1 MDAPPFY
8 FVSKWV
14 RHAFAFFSL
23 LDGDAERGA
32 LLVSN
37 NLKTN
42 LFTMTNDEL
51 QSKTIAFLRFP
62 LIVGVV
68 LIHCYYKELPIG
80 GVKVPVMDEY
90 PIYKLIA
97 DLFSQVLAR
106 TAVPLFFLISGYLFF
121 YKSSFSWPMYG
132 SKLRKRAQTL
142 LLPYLFWNGALVGLH
157 LLIELLFPSVLSGE
171 AKPVLDNGWCDW
183 WDIFWAR
190 EPSEPGGMPMPI
202 NYPLWF
208 IRDLMVLVV
217 FSPLVYAMVRYLRQY
232 ALALLG
238 FLWLIYDGVSSP
250 GLSPTAWFFFSLG
263 AFYSVHRRNFVVEM
277 RPLLRGA
284 ALLYVVLAL
293 ADLLSKELGWNV
305 YVHNVGILVGCVF
318 AISLSAYGLEK
329 ALWRTNSF
337 LEGASFFV
345 FASHVIVQIFIYRL
359 ILWFFRSSAEWAIIG
374 IYFGVALGAILI
386 CLAFYAMLR
395 RFLPRLLSA
404 ITGGR

>member
-1 MDAPPFY
+1 MGATRFCILFPVGWRCRAWRTFSFKQFKNESFY
-8 FVSKWV
+8 
-14 RHAFAFFSL
+14 
-23 LDGDAERGA
+23 DD
-32 LLVSN
+32 
-37 NLKTN
+37 
-42 LFTMTNDEL
+42 NDEL

-171 AKPVLDNGWCDW
+171 VKPVLDYGWCDW

-238 FLWLIYDGVSSP
+238 FLWLIYDGASSP

-263 AFYSVHRRNFVVEM
+263 AFYSVHRRNFVVET
-277 RPLLRGA
+277 RPLLRGGGI
-284 ALLYVVLAL
+284 ALCGFGF
-293 ADLLSKELGWNV
+293 SGSSFK
-305 YVHNVGILVGCVF
+305 GIRM
-318 AISLSAYGLEK
+318 E
-329 ALWRTNSF
+329 
-337 LEGASFFV
+337 
-345 FASHVIVQIFIYRL
+345 
-359 ILWFFRSSAEWAIIG
+359 
-374 IYFGVALGAILI
+374 
-386 CLAFYAMLR
+386 CLCA
-395 RFLPRLLSA
+395 
-404 ITGGR
+404 

>member
-1 MDAPPFY
+1 
-8 FVSKWV
+8 
-14 RHAFAFFSL
+14 
-23 LDGDAERGA
+23 
-32 LLVSN
+32 
-37 NLKTN
+37 
-42 LFTMTNDEL
+42 
-51 QSKTIAFLRFP
+51 
-62 LIVGVV
+62 
-68 LIHCYYKELPIG
+68 
-80 GVKVPVMDEY
+80 
-90 PIYKLIA
+90 
-97 DLFSQVLAR
+97 
-106 TAVPLFFLISGYLFF
+106 
-121 YKSSFSWPMYG
+121 
-132 SKLRKRAQTL
+132 
-142 LLPYLFWNGALVGLH
+142 
-157 LLIELLFPSVLSGE
+157 
-171 AKPVLDNGWCDW
+171 
-183 WDIFWAR
+183 
-190 EPSEPGGMPMPI
+190 MPI

-263 AFYSVHRRNFVVEM
+263 AFYSVHRRNFVVET

-345 FASHVIVQIFIYRL
+345 FASHVIVPVSYTHLRAHET
-359 ILWFFRSSAEWAIIG
+359 AEWAIIG

>member
-1 MDAPPFY
+1 
-8 FVSKWV
+8 
-14 RHAFAFFSL
+14 
-23 LDGDAERGA
+23 
-32 LLVSN
+32 
-37 NLKTN
+37 
-42 LFTMTNDEL
+42 MTNDEL

-157 LLIELLFPSVLSGE
+157 LLIELLFPSVLAGE
-171 AKPVLDNGWCDW
+171 VKPVLDYGWCDW

-263 AFYSVHRRNFVVEM
+263 AFYSVHRRNFVVETH
-277 RPLLRGA
+277 PLLRGA

>member
-1 MDAPPFY
+1 
-8 FVSKWV
+8 
-14 RHAFAFFSL
+14 
-23 LDGDAERGA
+23 
-32 LLVSN
+32 
-37 NLKTN
+37 
-42 LFTMTNDEL
+42 MTNDEL

-80 GVKVPVMDEY
+80 GVKIPVMDEY

-121 YKSSFSWPMYG
+121 YKSSFSWPMYD

-171 AKPVLDNGWCDW
+171 VKPVLDYGWCDW

-238 FLWLIYDGVSSP
+238 FLWLIYDGASTP

-277 RPLLRGA
+277 RPLLRGR
-284 ALLYVVLAL
+284 
-293 ADLLSKELGWNV
+293 
-305 YVHNVGILVGCVF
+305 HCF
-318 AISLSAYGLEK
+318 M
-329 ALWRTNSF
+329 
-337 LEGASFFV
+337 
-345 FASHVIVQIFIYRL
+345 
-359 ILWFFRSSAEWAIIG
+359 WFW
-374 IYFGVALGAILI
+374 L
-386 CLAFYAMLR
+386 
-395 RFLPRLLSA
+395 
-404 ITGGR
+404 

>member
-1 MDAPPFY
+1 
-8 FVSKWV
+8 
-14 RHAFAFFSL
+14 
-23 LDGDAERGA
+23 
-32 LLVSN
+32 
-37 NLKTN
+37 
-42 LFTMTNDEL
+42 MTNDEL

-157 LLIELLFPSVLSGE
+157 LLIEFLFPSVLSGE
-171 AKPVLDNGWCDW
+171 AKPVLDYGWCDW
-183 WDIFWAR
+183 WDTFWAR

-238 FLWLIYDGVSSP
+238 FLWLIYDGASSP

-263 AFYSVHRRNFVVEM
+263 AFYSVHRRNFVVET

-386 CLAFYAMLR
+386 CLAFYAMLQ
-395 RFLPRLLSA
+395 RFLPWFLSP

>member
-157 LLIELLFPSVLSGE
+157 LLIELLFPSVLAGE
-171 AKPVLDNGWCDW
+171 VKPVLDYGWCDW

-238 FLWLIYDGVSSP
+238 FLWLIYDGASTP
-250 GLSPTAWFFFSLG
+250 GLSPNAWFFFSLG

>member
-1 MDAPPFY
+1 
-8 FVSKWV
+8 
-14 RHAFAFFSL
+14 
-23 LDGDAERGA
+23 
-32 LLVSN
+32 
-37 NLKTN
+37 
-42 LFTMTNDEL
+42 MTNDEL

-157 LLIELLFPSVLSGE
+157 LLIELLFPSVLAGE
-171 AKPVLDNGWCDW
+171 VKPVLDNGWCDW

-263 AFYSVHRRNFVVEM
+263 AFYSVHRRNFVVET
-277 RPLLRGA
+277 RPLLRGR
-284 ALLYVVLAL
+284 
-293 ADLLSKELGWNV
+293 
-305 YVHNVGILVGCVF
+305 HCF
-318 AISLSAYGLEK
+318 M
-329 ALWRTNSF
+329 
-337 LEGASFFV
+337 
-345 FASHVIVQIFIYRL
+345 
-359 ILWFFRSSAEWAIIG
+359 WFW
-374 IYFGVALGAILI
+374 L
-386 CLAFYAMLR
+386 
-395 RFLPRLLSA
+395 
-404 ITGGR
+404 

>member
-121 YKSSFSWPMYG
+121 YKRSFSWPMYG

-157 LLIELLFPSVLSGE
+157 LLIELLFPSVLAGE
-171 AKPVLDNGWCDW
+171 VKPVLDYGWCDW

-263 AFYSVHRRNFVVEM
+263 AFYSVHRRNFVVET

>member
-1 MDAPPFY
+1 MDAPPFD

-62 LIVGVV
+62 LIVGAV

-171 AKPVLDNGWCDW
+171 VKPVLDYGWCDW

-202 NYPLWF
+202 NYPLW
-208 IRDLMVLVV
+208 
-217 FSPLVYAMVRYLRQY
+217 
-232 ALALLG
+232 
-238 FLWLIYDGVSSP
+238 
-250 GLSPTAWFFFSLG
+250 
-263 AFYSVHRRNFVVEM
+263 
-277 RPLLRGA
+277 
-284 ALLYVVLAL
+284 
-293 ADLLSKELGWNV
+293 
-305 YVHNVGILVGCVF
+305 
-318 AISLSAYGLEK
+318 
-329 ALWRTNSF
+329 
-337 LEGASFFV
+337 
-345 FASHVIVQIFIYRL
+345 
-359 ILWFFRSSAEWAIIG
+359 
-374 IYFGVALGAILI
+374 
-386 CLAFYAMLR
+386 
-395 RFLPRLLSA
+395 
-404 ITGGR
+404 

>member
-1 MDAPPFY
+1 
-8 FVSKWV
+8 
-14 RHAFAFFSL
+14 
-23 LDGDAERGA
+23 
-32 LLVSN
+32 
-37 NLKTN
+37 
-42 LFTMTNDEL
+42 MTNDEL

-157 LLIELLFPSVLSGE
+157 LLIELLFPSVLAGE
-171 AKPVLDNGWCDW
+171 VKPVLDYGWCDW

-238 FLWLIYDGVSSP
+238 FLWLIYDGASTP
-250 GLSPTAWFFFSLG
+250 GLSPNAWFFFSLG
-263 AFYSVHRRNFVVEM
+263 AFYSVHRRNFVVET

>member
-121 YKSSFSWPMYG
+121 YKRSFSWPMYG

-157 LLIELLFPSVLSGE
+157 LLIELLFPSVLAGE
-171 AKPVLDNGWCDW
+171 VKPVLDYGWCDW

-263 AFYSVHRRNFVVEM
+263 AFYSVHRRNFVVET

-359 ILWFFRSSAEWAIIG
+359 ILWFFRSSAEWVIIG